1 MKEYTEP
8 QYKEDAFNCPYC
20 EVYAHQEWRD
30 TLKASNEHSPQF
42 VKNHIVD
49 QLTIPKWST
58 STCNHCGKTS
68 FWLNDKLIY
77 PNSSIAPL
85 PNEDLP
91 EDIKGDY
98 LEARKIVNNSPRGA
112 CALLRLVLQK
122 LMPYLGE
129 KGKKLS
135 DDIGNLV
142 SKGISKDIQ
151 KALDSVRVIG
161 NDAVHPGE
169 LDLKDDVSTAI
180 ILFKLINYIV
190 ETQISSKKEIDAIYA
205 VLPDNKIEGI
215 ENRDKS

>member
-1 MKEYTEP
+1 MKGYTEP
-8 QYKEDAFNCPYC
+8 LYKKDAFNCPYC
-20 EVYAHQEWRD
+20 EVYAHQMRRN
-30 TLKASNEHSPQF
+30 TLMALNEQPYQSATR
-42 VKNHIVD
+42 ITD
-49 QLTIPKWST
+49 QLIIPNWST
-58 STCNHCGKTS
+58 STCSHCGKTS
-68 FWLNDKLIY
+68 FWLDKKLIY

-85 PNEDLP
+85 PNEDMP
-91 EDIKGDY
+91 EDIKEDY
-98 LEARKIVNNSPRGA
+98 LEARSIVNNSPRGA

-142 SKGISKDIQ
+142 SKGIPENIQ

-169 LDLKDDVSTAI
+169 LDLKDDDSTAI

-205 VLPDNKIEGI
+205 MLPDNKIEGI